1 MLNTSPPSV
10 KVPSPPSSRRNYRF
24 SLRKT
29 ISQASVDRVELCS
42 RTQYLPIVGI
52 TCDSK
57 EDLEHLAKIYQIAQ
71 KEKRGMSREAELFR
85 EGRYDELW
93 DRCCSFID
101 LSLEDFMNIQ
111 RRLLLEEIE
120 LLKRCELGKVI
131 MRGTTPRTIEEFRE
145 QVPLTTYDDYAP
157 YLLKRKMDVLP
168 RKPILWQYTSG
179 KSGEYPFRWAP
190 ITTRQLEEIQPL
202 LFALLFFSSCSQRKE
217 IVFREHDK
225 ILYGMAPPPYA
236 TGSMTRA
243 FPNELF
249 DFLPPVERAEEMSFE
264 ERIQQG
270 FQLALSDGLDLCFAM
285 SSIAVAIGNR
295 FTQRS
300 GNIDIKAL
308 LTKPRAVFRLGK
320 GLIKSKLARRPMLPK
335 DLWPLKSLITF
346 GIDGSVYKEKIKEMW
361 GRYPLDFHGCTEA
374 VIIAMQTWDYKG
386 MTFVPHLN
394 FFEFIPEEESL
405 RSNDDPT
412 YKPSALLLDQ
422 IKPGNYELVI
432 TSFHGGPFV
441 RYRTGHM
448 IKITSLRNEELNIDI
463 PQMIF
468 LSRVDDT
475 IDIAGF
481 TRLTEKTI
489 WQAIENSGVAYKEW
503 TARKEVKGKPTLH
516 LYIELKENGHLTSEQ
531 IGTLIHEQLKQLDT
545 PYSELESFLGLQPLE
560 ITPLPENAFRN
571 YRLAQEAAGADR
583 AHLKVPHINPSDSML
598 DFLINSGGRVSISKE
613 ERRLEV
619 IHSK

>member
-1 MLNTSPPSV
+1 M
-10 KVPSPPSSRRNYRF
+10 
-24 SLRKT
+24 
-29 ISQASVDRVELCS
+29 I
-42 RTQYLPIVGI
+42 
-52 TCDSK
+52 
-57 EDLEHLAKIYQIAQ
+57 
-71 KEKRGMSREAELFR
+71 SREAELFR
-85 EGRYDELW
+85 EGKYEELW
-93 DRCCSFID
+93 ERCCSFID
-101 LSLEDFMNIQ
+101 LRLEDFMGIQ
-111 RRLLLEEIE
+111 RRLLLEQIE
-120 LLKRCELGKVI
+120 LLNKCELGKLI
-131 MRGTTPRTIEEFRE
+131 MRGAKPKTVEEFRE
-145 QVPLTTYDDYAP
+145 QVPLTTYNDYAP

-179 KSGEYPFRWAP
+179 KSGEYPYLWAP

-202 LFALLFFSSCSQRKE
+202 LFALLFFSSCRQRNE

-285 SSIAVAIGNR
+285 SSVAVAIGNR

-300 GNIDIKAL
+300 GSTDLKPLLKKPKAL
-308 LTKPRAVFRLGK
+308 YRLAK
-320 GLIKSKLARRPMLPK
+320 GLIKSQLARRPMLPR
-335 DLWPLKSLITF
+335 DLWTPKGLITF

-361 GRYPLDFHGCTEA
+361 GRYPLDFYGCTEA

-394 FFEFIPEEESL
+394 LLEFIPEEESL
-405 RSNDDPT
+405 KAHDNPRYQPQT
-412 YKPSALLLDQ
+412 LLLDEV
-422 IKPGNYELVI
+422 KPGNYELVI
-432 TSFHGGPFV
+432 TSFHGGPFA
-441 RYRTGHM
+441 RYRVGHM
-448 IKITSLRNEELNIDI
+448 VRITSSRNEELNIDI

-468 LSRVDDT
+468 LCRVDDT

-503 TARKEVKGKPTLH
+503 TARKEVKGKPILR
-516 LYIELKENGHLTSEQ
+516 LYVELKDNGRLTSRE
-531 IGTLIHEQLKQLDT
+531 IGTLIHEQLKQLDK
-545 PYSELESFLGLQPLE
+545 PYAELESFLGLQPLE
-560 ITPLPENAFRN
+560 VTPLPKNGFQE
-571 YRLAQEAAGADR
+571 YRLAQEAAGAER
-583 AHLKVPHINPSDSML
+583 AHLRVPHINPSDSML
-598 DFLINSGGRVSISKE
+598 DFLINSDIKPAVKAESRGRRIKIE
-613 ERRLEV
+613 A
-619 IHSK
+619 